1 MKEYNKKSEK
11 LDFVGAFDQAWVQY
25 KANFMQLLPF
35 GLAASIPPLFFL
47 GSIPFGVAATILFEG
62 FLLLLL
68 AEKVVNVT
76 NGIKSHFTAYS
87 LLNHLKNGLLLSLF
101 LFPLL
106 VIGFV
111 FLILP
116 SVMLFS
122 LFMFSFFIVVVK
134 EKFAIDACMESL
146 RLGFG
151 YRLHFFL
158 FALIFYSATMIIYIV
173 TEGFPILFIPLYGV
187 ALPYFFTVI
196 FEFFEQLEKK

>member
-1 MKEYNKKSEK
+1 MEEHKKRTDK
-11 LDFVGAFDQAWVQY
+11 LDFVGAFDQGWVQY
-25 KANFMQLLPF
+25 RANFLQLLPF

-47 GSIPFGVAATILFEG
+47 GSISFGVGATILFEG

-68 AEKVVNVT
+68 SEKVMNVT
-76 NGIKSHFTAYS
+76 TGIKTRYTVYS
-87 LLNHLKNGLLLSLF
+87 VFNHLKNGVLLSLF

-106 VIGFV
+106 VVGFV
-111 FLILP
+111 ILILP
-116 SVMLFS
+116 SVLLFS
-122 LFMFSFFIVVVK
+122 LFMFSFFMIVVK

-158 FALIFYSATMIIYIV
+158 FALIFYSVIMMIYIV
-173 TEGFPILFIPLYGV
+173 SEGFPVLFIPLCGV
-187 ALPYFFTVI
+187 ALPYFFVVI